1 LKEFTLLDERE
12 LKEVKLWKDYM
23 IYATLFGIADKVIK
37 EMKQVNPAYFDMDR
51 VASTM
56 ADNMTLPLIYSTL
69 QRSTSSA
76 VAAKAAREHRA
87 SGGGGH
93 SSWGGGGGGF
103 SGGGGG
109 GGVR

>member
-12 LKEVKLWKDYM
+12 LKEVKLWKVYM

-37 EMKQVNPAYFDMDR
+37 EMKQVNPAYFNMDR
-51 VASTM
+51 VAAAM
-56 ADNMTLPLIYSTL
+56 ADDLTLPLIYSTL
-69 QRSTSSA
+69 HRGTSSA
-76 VAAKAAREHRA
+76 MAAKAARENRA
-87 SGGGGH
+87 AGGGGH

-103 SGGGGG
+103 SGFGGG